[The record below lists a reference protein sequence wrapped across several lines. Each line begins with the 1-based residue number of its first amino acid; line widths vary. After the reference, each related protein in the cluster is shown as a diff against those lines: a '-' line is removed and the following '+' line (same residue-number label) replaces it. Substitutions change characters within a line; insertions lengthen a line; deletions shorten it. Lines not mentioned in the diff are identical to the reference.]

1 MKSVDAEAPIIAAAA
16 PGQHRREPGGNV
28 ELSSLQFA
36 DVLVAA
42 PVGPI
47 DHTQSTRLQPALAPL
62 VQQAAN
68 ARSALVL
75 DLSQVGYVSSMG
87 LRVLMIAAKELRSHG
102 ARIAVAAMQPIVA
115 EIFDIARFGHV
126 VEVFPSVHAALEAV
140 SAPALAAYEG
150 AA

>member
-1 MKSVDAEAPIIAAAA
+1 LEV
-16 PGQHRREPGGNV
+16 
-28 ELSSLQFA
+28 SSLRFA
-36 DVLVAA
+36 DVVVAT

-47 DHTQSTRLQPALAPL
+47 DHAQSTRLQPALAPL
-62 VQQAAN
+62 VEEAAN

-75 DLSQVGYVSSMG
+75 DFSGVGYISSMG

-126 VEVFPSVHAALEAV
+126 VEVFPSVHAALQAV
-140 SAPALAAYEG
+140 SAPALVAYES
-150 AA
+150 AAG

>member
-1 MKSVDAEAPIIAAAA
+1 M
-16 PGQHRREPGGNV
+16 
-28 ELSSLQFA
+28 ELSSLRFA
-36 DVLVAA
+36 DVVVVT

-47 DHTQSTRLQPALAPL
+47 DHAQSTRLQPALAPL
-62 VQQAAN
+62 VQEASN

-75 DLSQVGYVSSMG
+75 DFSRVGYISSMG

-126 VEVFPSVHAALEAV
+126 VEVFPSVRAALQAV
-140 SAPALAAYEG
+140 SASALAAYES
-150 AA
+150 AAR